1 MFHIQ
6 ALPPFTVR
14 IRALSALLV
23 ACAALGAGAPSAAV
37 ASHSQAMF
45 FEAPHDLL
53 GSAGTRHK
61 TFVQMQALGVKALRL
76 ELHWHDVALGANSAR
91 RPHFDATNPASYRW
105 GSYDAVLLEAQRLKW
120 QVLLTVTAPVPRWAT
135 SNRKAPYI
143 TRPGDKQFEEFMT
156 AVGRHYGSLVSV
168 WAVWNEP
175 NIAGWLL
182 PQWNSNGTPA
192 SPRIYRGL
200 FQAGYQ
206 GLKAAGITSPKM
218 LFGETAPFG
227 VDRVSNARREA
238 RSEVAPLAFLREALC
253 LSSQYRKAATCGKL
267 PVYGYAHH
275 PYTYPAVQGVFYRPP
290 ERDQVTIGSLS
301 RLSNAL
307 DLAARAQAIPAH
319 IPMYLTE
326 YGVQSKPNQ
335 LGVSLTQQVEY
346 DAASEKIAWNN
357 PRVVAF
363 SQYLLTDEAPHGGL
377 TGYRTGLETQRG
389 GLKPLYFGFPIPLV
403 VSRQGSGFSLWGLV
417 RPATG
422 VAKVRVLVKS
432 NGSRGFRTLKIVST
446 TSSGY
451 WSLHSSTQGTSWRV
465 SWRSPSGKV
474 YTGPPIGAS

>member
-1 MFHIQ
+1 MPDIH
-6 ALPPFTVR
+6 ALSPLTSR
-14 IRALSALLV
+14 IRVLLALLG
-23 ACAALGAGAPSAAV
+23 ACAALGAGAAPAAL

-45 FEAPHDLL
+45 FEAPHNLL

-61 TFVQMQALGVKALRL
+61 AFVQMQALGVKALRL
-76 ELHWHDVALGANSAR
+76 ELHWRDVALGGNSAH

-105 GSYDAVLLEAQRLKW
+105 GAYDAVLLEAQRLKW
-120 QVLLTVTAPVPRWAT
+120 QVLLTVTSPAPKWAT
-135 SNRKAPYI
+135 AARRDLV
-143 TRPGDKQFEEFMT
+143 TRPDDRMFQEFMT
-156 AVGRHYGSLVSV
+156 AVGRHYVGLVSL
-168 WAVWNEP
+168 WAIWNEP
-175 NIAGWLL
+175 NIAGWLM

-200 FQAGYQ
+200 WQAGYA
-206 GLKAAGITSPKM
+206 GLKAAGITSPKV

-253 LSSQYRKAATCGKL
+253 LNSHYRKASTCSKL

-275 PYTYPAVQGVFYRPP
+275 PYTYPAVQGVFYHPP
-290 ERDQVTIGSLS
+290 ERDQVTIGTLS

-307 DLAARAQAIPAH
+307 NLAASAGAIPAH
-319 IPMYLTE
+319 IPMYLNE
-326 YGVQSKPNQ
+326 YGVQSLPNR
-335 LGVSLTQQVEY
+335 LGVPLSQQAEY
-346 DAASEKIAWNN
+346 DAVSERVAWEN
-357 PRVVAF
+357 PRVLAF
-363 SQYLLTDEAPHGGL
+363 SQYLLTDEGPHNGL
-377 TGYRTGLETQRG
+377 TGYRTGLETQG
-389 GLKPLYFGFPIPLV
+389 GGRKPLYYGFPVPLV

-422 VAKVRVLVKS
+422 ATKVRVLVRS
-432 NGSRGFRTLKIVST
+432 GSGGFRTLKIVST

-451 WSLHSSTQGTSWRV
+451 WSFHSSTPGTSWRV
-465 SWRSPSGKV
+465 SWRSPTGAV